1 MTKMRKRGCNHSKSM
16 VYFNYSKGQEKTK
29 KTKGEKIMKKY
40 YCYNCYGVWIGTRTL
55 KEIEEWNAQP
65 LPASKK
71 IKYWDEV

>member
-1 MTKMRKRGCNHSKSM
+1 LWYSIIRKREQHPDN
-16 VYFNYSKGQEKTK
+16 
-29 KTKGEKIMKKY
+29 KGEKIMKKY

-55 KEIEEWNAQP
+55 EEIEKWNAQP